1 MGRAGTRF
9 RRRLRAS
16 TPWLVMA
23 AVFYAVLFGAGL
35 AAMAA
40 YYDADL
46 VAVVTGSVGG
56 WLFLA
61 SVGGLAAFGAER
73 FREYFRPNFEPG
85 RPRDE
90 YLASTARWFDDED

>member
-1 MGRAGTRF
+1 
-9 RRRLRAS
+9 
-16 TPWLVMA
+16 MA
-23 AVFYAVLFGAGL
+23 AIVYAVLFGAGL

-46 VAVVTGSVGG
+46 IAAVTGSIGG

-61 SVGGLAAFGAER
+61 SVAGLASFAAER

-90 YLASTARWFDDED
+90 YLASTARWFEDDD